1 MELEAGGLITLSIF
15 ILGLIWHASNKN
27 YEVKELMEHDYTN
40 KKRLNALEK
49 EQIKMEQALERTF
62 ATEHFVYEAFITRKE
77 HTDTVERLEEK
88 LMSEMRHMN
97 ISLNKLVEIVE
108 KNHSISVER

>member
-40 KKRLNALEK
+40 KKK
-49 EQIKMEQALERTF
+49 
-62 ATEHFVYEAFITRKE
+62 
-77 HTDTVERLEEK
+77 D
-88 LMSEMRHMN
+88 
-97 ISLNKLVEIVE
+97 
-108 KNHSISVER
+108 